1 MFEAPRQFR
10 SVAIAQADGAAASQP
25 ADLDLGKI
33 CSTLWHRRT
42 TILSAA
48 AVALLAAVLFVL
60 VAPHRFT
67 AVTEILIEPA
77 DLRAV
82 ANEAKPPNPA
92 SDTALLQVDSQVRVL
107 TSDTVL
113 RRVVDRE
120 GLAQD
125 PEFTRGPSLLRGL
138 LDQISTALGR
148 RQAVAKPDAS
158 LAALNEFRRRVQVKR
173 AERTYV
179 VDIGVSSEQPAKAAR
194 LANAVAQAYLDEQ
207 TEVRA
212 DAARQVS
219 HSLTARLNELKQSVQ
234 DAEDRVQAFKV
245 SHNIVGANGQL
256 VSEQQLADLNNQLAG
271 ANARTAAA
279 KARLDQIE
287 ALQRS
292 KTEIGAFAEAVQSQT
307 ITALRTQYAEIMR
320 REAEQTTSL
329 GERHPAVIEIKAQ
342 AERLKRM
349 IADEINRIA
358 LAARADYETAKANE
372 DLLTRNVDGLKQSTL
387 ATNASMV
394 TLRELERDVQASRA
408 VYEAFLVRARET
420 GEQERIDTKNIQVIS
435 KAELPQ
441 NRSWPP
447 SSSLIAL
454 AAVFLGVAAGAGLAL
469 MRSGGPAPI
478 RADRAARP
486 APSTRGWRTLWRG
499 RIPGRDRIP
508 ALATGDND
516 IVPGVPVLAAMP
528 QLDDVDHATL
538 EDPRSHIAA
547 GIRKVYD
554 AVRTVSGKRGNPSV
568 LVLAS
573 GVDSGNAPVALTLA
587 ALAAAT
593 QRVLLID
600 TDLQRRTLA
609 VIDAD
614 RSESGLV
621 DVAVGRRLLSE
632 AVIRDADTNVN
643 FIPFVAS
650 NSRRDR
656 RITDEDV
663 KLAFAQT
670 QNFDMVI
677 VAAADPSGDPST
689 GFFAGLV
696 DHIVLVVKT
705 AEAKERAGAIV
716 SALGLTARKV
726 RGAVLA
732 GA

>member
-1 MFEAPRQFR
+1 MFEAPRQFK
-10 SVAIAQADGAAASQP
+10 SVALANADTAAAPPP
-25 ADLDLGKI
+25 AELDLGKI
-33 CSTLWHRRT
+33 CSTLWQRRT
-42 TILSAA
+42 IILSAA
-48 AVALLAAVLFVL
+48 AVTLLAAVLFVL
-60 VAPHRFT
+60 IAPHRFT

-120 GLAQD
+120 DLAHD
-125 PEFTRGPSLLRGL
+125 PEFTRGASLLRGL
-138 LDQISTALGR
+138 LDKISTALRR
-148 RQAVAKPDAS
+148 RQAAKPDAS

-179 VDIGVSSEQPAKAAR
+179 VDIAVNSEEAAKAAR

-207 TEVRA
+207 TQVRS

-219 HSLTARLNELKQSVQ
+219 RSLTARLNELKQSVQ
-234 DAEDRVQAFKV
+234 NAEDHVQAFKV

-256 VSEQQLADLNNQLAG
+256 VNEQQLADLNNQLA
-271 ANARTAAA
+271 AVRARTAAA
-279 KARLDQIE
+279 RARLDQIE

-292 KTEIGAFAEAVQSQT
+292 KTEIGAFPEAVQSQT
-307 ITALRTQYAEIMR
+307 ITALRTQYAEVMR

-358 LAARADYETAKANE
+358 LAARSDYESAKGNE
-372 DLLTRNVDGLKQSTL
+372 DLLTRNVDTLKQSTL
-387 ATNASMV
+387 DTNAAMV

-435 KAELPQ
+435 RAELPL

-447 SSSLIAL
+447 SSSLIGL
-454 AAVFLGVAAGAGLAL
+454 AALFVGVAAGAGLAL
-469 MRSGGPAPI
+469 MRSGAPEPVRARRDAKPPRRWPTLRRERLPAPAAAM
-478 RADRAARP
+478 AD
-486 APSTRGWRTLWRG
+486 
-499 RIPGRDRIP
+499 
-508 ALATGDND
+508 NE
-516 IVPGVPVLAAMP
+516 IVPGVPVLAVMP
-528 QLDDVDHATL
+528 QLDRVDHATL
-538 EDPRSHIAA
+538 EDPRSDIAA

-554 AVRTVSGKRGNPSV
+554 AVRATPGKRGNPSV

-573 GVDSGNAPVALTLA
+573 AVDSSNAPVALTLA

-593 QRVLLID
+593 QRVLLVD
-600 TDLQRRTLA
+600 TDLERRTLS

-614 RSESGLV
+614 RSDAGLV

-643 FIPFVAS
+643 FIPFVAP

-670 QNFDMVI
+670 QSFDMVV
-677 VAAADPSGDPST
+677 VAAADPSLGPSA

-705 AEAKERAGAIV
+705 DEAKKHAAAVV
-716 SALGLTARKV
+716 SGLGLNARKV

>member
-1 MFEAPRQFR
+1 MFEAPRQFK
-10 SVAIAQADGAAASQP
+10 SVALASADTAPPRP
-25 ADLDLGKI
+25 AELDLGTI
-33 CSTLWHRRT
+33 CSTLWQRRT
-42 TILSAA
+42 TILTAA
-48 AVALLAAVLFVL
+48 ALALFAAVLFVL
-60 VAPHRFT
+60 LAPHRFT

-107 TSDTVL
+107 TSDAVL
-113 RRVVDRE
+113 RRVVDDE
-120 GLAQD
+120 GLARD
-125 PEFTRGPSLLRGL
+125 PEFTRGPALLRGL
-138 LDQISTALGR
+138 LEQISAALGR
-148 RQAVAKPDAS
+148 RPAPAKPDAS

-179 VDIGVSSEQPAKAAR
+179 VDIAVTSEEAAKAAR
-194 LANAVAQAYLDEQ
+194 LANAVAQAYLEEQ
-207 TEVRA
+207 TQVRA

-219 HSLTARLNELKQSVQ
+219 RSLTARLNELKQSVQ
-234 DAEDRVQAFKV
+234 NAEDKVQAFKV

-256 VSEQQLADLNNQLAG
+256 VNEQQLTDLNNQLA
-271 ANARTAAA
+271 AARARTAAA

-292 KTEIGAFAEAVQSQT
+292 KTEIGAFPEAVQSQT
-307 ITALRTQYAEIMR
+307 ITALRSQYAEVMR

-349 IADEINRIA
+349 IADEVNRIA
-358 LAARADYETAKANE
+358 LAARADYETAKSNE
-372 DLLTRNVDGLKQSTL
+372 DLLTRSVDALKQNTL
-387 ATNASMV
+387 DTNAALV

-435 KAELPQ
+435 KADLPL

-447 SSSLIAL
+447 SSSLIGL
-454 AAVFLGVAAGAGLAL
+454 AALLVGVAAGAGLAL
-469 MRSGGPAPI
+469 IRGEAAPT
-478 RADRAARP
+478 AARRNVATP
-486 APSTRGWRTLWRG
+486 TRRGWGPLWRG
-499 RIPGRDRIP
+499 RSRAPGP
-508 ALATGDND
+508 VAASDNE
-516 IVPGVPVLAAMP
+516 IVPGVPVLAVMP
-528 QLDDVDHATL
+528 QLDGVDHATL

-547 GIRKVYD
+547 GMRKVYD
-554 AVRTVSGKRGNPSV
+554 AVRAVPGKRGNPSV

-573 GVDSGNAPVALTLA
+573 GVDSGTAPVALTLA

-600 TDLQRRTLA
+600 TDLQRGTLS

-614 RSESGLV
+614 RGEAGLV

-643 FIPFVAS
+643 FIPFVAP

-656 RITDEDV
+656 RITDDDV

-677 VAAADPSGDPST
+677 VAAADPGADPST

-696 DHIVLVVKT
+696 DHVVLVVKT
-705 AEAKERAGAIV
+705 DEAKTRAASIV
-716 SALGLTARKV
+716 SGLGLNARKI

-732 GA
+732 GS

>member
-1 MFEAPRQFR
+1 MFAAPRQYK
-10 SVAIAQADGAAASQP
+10 SAVLANTDAAAAPPP
-25 ADLDLGKI
+25 ADLDFGKI
-33 CSTLWHRRT
+33 GAALWAGRT
-42 TILSAA
+42 TILAAA
-48 AVALLAAVLFVL
+48 AVALFAAVLFVL

-67 AVTEILIEPA
+67 AITEILIEPT

-82 ANEAKPPNPA
+82 PNEAKPPNPA

-107 TSDTVL
+107 TSDAVL

-120 GLAQD
+120 GLAHD

-138 LDQISTALGR
+138 LNQISAVLGR
-148 RQAVAKPDAS
+148 RQVLANPEAS
-158 LAALNEFRRRVQVKR
+158 LAALNAFRRRVQVKR

-179 VDIGVSSEQPAKAAR
+179 VDISVGSEDAAKAAR

-219 HSLTARLNELKQSVQ
+219 RSLTARLNELKQSVQ
-234 DAEDRVQAFKV
+234 AAEDRVQAFKV

-256 VSEQQLADLNNQLAG
+256 VNEQQLADLNNQLAS
-271 ANARTAAA
+271 ASARTAAA

-292 KTEIGAFAEAVQSQT
+292 KSEIGAFAEAVQSPT
-307 ITALRTQYAEIMR
+307 ITALRSQYAEVMR

-329 GERHPAVIEIKAQ
+329 GARHPAVIEIQAQ

-349 IADEINRIA
+349 IGDEINRIA
-358 LAARADYETAKANE
+358 LAARTDYESARASE
-372 DLLTRNVDGLKQSTL
+372 DLLTRNVDALKQSALTTS
-387 ATNASMV
+387 AAMV

-420 GEQERIDTKNIQVIS
+420 GEQEHLDTTNIQVIS
-435 KAELPQ
+435 RADLPL

-447 SSSLIAL
+447 ASSLVGL
-454 AAVFLGVAAGAGLAL
+454 AAVFLGVAAGAGLVL
-469 MRSGGPAPI
+469 MRTDAPEPSELRRDPAP
-478 RADRAARP
+478 ARP
-486 APSTRGWRTLWRG
+486 RRTLWR
-499 RIPGRDRIP
+499 RLIP
-508 ALATGDND
+508 AAADD
-516 IVPGVPVLAAMP
+516 EVAPGVPVLAVMP

-538 EDPRSHIAA
+538 EDPQSQIAA

-554 AVRTVSGKRGNPSV
+554 TVRAAPGKQGNPSV

-573 GVDSGNAPVALTLA
+573 GVDSDTAPVALTLA

-600 TDLQRRTLA
+600 TDLQRRTLSA
-609 VIDAD
+609 IDAD

-643 FIPFVAS
+643 LLAFVAP

-656 RITDEDV
+656 RITDDDV

-670 QNFDMVI
+670 KNFDMVI
-677 VAAADPSGDPST
+677 VAAADPSADPSA

-705 AEAKERAGAIV
+705 DEAKRAAAIM
-716 SALGLTARKV
+716 SDLGLNARKV

>member
-1 MFEAPRQFR
+1 MFEAPRQFK
-10 SVAIAQADGAAASQP
+10 SAVLANPNAVAP
-25 ADLDLGKI
+25 PVNDLDLGRI
-33 CSTLWHRRT
+33 FSALWQGRT
-42 TILSAA
+42 IILSTAA
-48 AVALLAAVLFVL
+48 LALFAAVLFVL
-60 VAPHRFT
+60 VAPHRYT
-67 AVTEILIEPA
+67 AFTEILLEPS

-92 SDTALLQVDSQVRVL
+92 SDTALLQVDSQVRVI
-107 TSDTVL
+107 TSDAVL

-120 GLAQD
+120 DLAHD

-138 LDQISTALGR
+138 LDSISTALHR
-148 RQAVAKPDAS
+148 HQTAAKPDAA

-179 VDIGVSSEQPAKAAR
+179 VDISVNSEEAAKAAR
-194 LANAVAQAYLDEQ
+194 LANAVAQAYLDDQ
-207 TEVRA
+207 TQVRA

-219 HSLTARLNELKQSVQ
+219 RSLTARLNELKQSVQ
-234 DAEDRVQAFKV
+234 TAEDRVQAFKV
-245 SHNIVGANGQL
+245 SYNIVGANGQL
-256 VSEQQLADLNNQLAG
+256 VNEQQLADLNNQLA
-271 ANARTAAA
+271 AVRARTAAA

-292 KTEIGAFAEAVQSQT
+292 KVEIGAFPEAVQSQT

-349 IADEINRIA
+349 IADEVNRIA
-358 LAARADYETAKANE
+358 LAARADYETAKTNE
-372 DLLTRNVDGLKQSTL
+372 DLLTRNVDALKRSTL
-387 ATNASMV
+387 DTNAAMV

-420 GEQERIDTKNIQVIS
+420 GEQERLDTKNIHVIS
-435 KAELPQ
+435 NAELPL

-447 SSSLIAL
+447 SSSLIGL
-454 AAVFLGVAAGAGLAL
+454 AALFLGVAAGSGLAL
-469 MRSGGPAPI
+469 LRSSGTAPI
-478 RADRAARP
+478 RAEPMVARREATP
-486 APSTRGWRTLWRG
+486 LPRWRMPWRG
-499 RIPGRDRIP
+499 RIPARRDRSP
-508 ALATGDND
+508 AIADNE
-516 IVPGVPVLAAMP
+516 IAPGVPVLAVMP
-528 QLDDVDHATL
+528 QLDAIDHATL

-547 GIRKVYD
+547 GIHKVFD
-554 AVRTVSGKRGNPSV
+554 TVRTAPGKRDNPSV

-573 GVDSGNAPVALTLA
+573 GVDSGSAPVALTLA

-600 TDLQRRTLA
+600 TDLERGTLS

-614 RSESGLV
+614 RNEAGLV
-621 DVAVGRRLLSE
+621 DVALGRRLLSE

-643 FIPFVAS
+643 FIPFVAP

-670 QNFDMVI
+670 ENFDMVI
-677 VAAADPSGDPST
+677 VAAADPNADPST

-696 DHIVLVVKT
+696 DHIVLVIKT
-705 AEAKERAGAIV
+705 DEAKSAAAIV
-716 SALGLTARKV
+716 ASLGLNGRKV